1 MCGGGGLK
9 PVSHINIYGLMV
21 VKMSSNCLV
30 VAKINFLFLRSSDL
44 NSIIDSYIDRWID
57 R

>member
-1 MCGGGGLK
+1 MCGGGLK

-44 NSIIDSYIDRWID
+44 NSIIDSYVDRWID

>member
-9 PVSHINIYGLMV
+9 PVSNINIYGLMV

-44 NSIIDSYIDRWID
+44 NSIIDSYIDRWIE